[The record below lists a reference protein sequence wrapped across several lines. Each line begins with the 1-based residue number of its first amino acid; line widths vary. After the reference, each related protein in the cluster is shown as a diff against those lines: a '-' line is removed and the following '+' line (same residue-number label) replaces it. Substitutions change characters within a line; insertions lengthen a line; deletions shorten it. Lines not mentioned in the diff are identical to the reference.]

1 MCCSL
6 WAGANI
12 NPLTGKR
19 QYIRRGGSAA
29 RESTEGGAGTDA
41 SAAAAALK
49 RARGRPSKA
58 RMELDAQLAAEHEVA
73 ELTLV
78 ASLGDGMCG
87 TVNVNVLLQCMCV
100 DDDEFAGLRDDGDM
114 GSDEFSDGDD
124 EPTAAATSGDAHTG
138 DKTTAIDDN
147 TVRQCAYAARS
158 RVCQMMFKCAECI
171 YMTIDE
177 DRMAAHVKA
186 VHKTLPRIFM
196 CTICNVYETS
206 WNHEYYA
213 HMMNK
218 HFRVSVNRGACTV
231 HELLQ
236 GPPYTCDLCDEAC
249 TKLQQLLA
257 HRMRHSMFRGLH
269 SAVMMYRQRSRLQV
283 SINHGREYGLHVH
296 VSTQVVAGG
305 ASALAHWRT
314 TIHVYTLC

>member
-1 MCCSL
+1 MYCSL
-6 WAGANI
+6 CAGANI

-19 QYIRRGGSAA
+19 QYIRRSGSAA
-29 RESTEGGAGTDA
+29 RESVEGGTDA

-78 ASLGDGMCG
+78 ASLGDGMCD
-87 TVNVNVLLQCMCV
+87 TVNVNVLLQCVCGA

-114 GSDEFSDGDD
+114 ASDEFSDGDD
-124 EPTAAATSGDAHTG
+124 EPTAAATSSDARAG

-147 TVRQCAYAARS
+147 TVRHCAYAARS
-158 RVCQMMFKCAECI
+158 HEYQMMFKCAECI

-218 HFRVSVNRGACTV
+218 HFRVSVNTTPRRV
-231 HELLQ
+231 HE
-236 GPPYTCDLCDEAC
+236 
-249 TKLQQLLA
+249 
-257 HRMRHSMFRGLH
+257 H
-269 SAVMMYRQRSRLQV
+269 
-283 SINHGREYGLHVH
+283 
-296 VSTQVVAGG
+296 
-305 ASALAHWRT
+305 
-314 TIHVYTLC
+314 